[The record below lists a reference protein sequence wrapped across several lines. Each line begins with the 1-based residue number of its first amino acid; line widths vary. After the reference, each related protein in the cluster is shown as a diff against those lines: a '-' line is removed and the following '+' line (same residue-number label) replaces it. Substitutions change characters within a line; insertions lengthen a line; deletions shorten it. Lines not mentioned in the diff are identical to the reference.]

1 MHHHIYVLK
10 MTESFELLC
19 LQIFNQSPRQWSF
32 FDKFLLT
39 YIIRIIRVSDESAGD
54 VLYTRLCYQIH
65 VLLCNCIY
73 MYQVIYFIRSGWIVF
88 CSHMISFQ
96 FPFVVSV
103 DLESYM
109 MTHLNYHSLI
119 PHATSTSTACNF

>member
-1 MHHHIYVLK
+1 MHHHAYIRTYWKWPSHSNCYVYRYLINHLDNGVSS
-10 MTESFELLC
+10 TNSYWP
-19 LQIFNQSPRQWSF
+19 N
-32 FDKFLLT
+32 
-39 YIIRIIRVSDESAGD
+39 IIRIIRVSDESAGD
-54 VLYTRLCYQIH
+54 VLYTRLCNQLH
-65 VLLCNCIY
+65 VLLYNCIY

-109 MTHLNYHSLI
+109 MLHTPELSFTN
-119 PHATSTSTACNF
+119 TTCNFH

>member
-1 MHHHIYVLK
+1 MSQL
-10 MTESFELLC
+10 EL
-19 LQIFNQSPRQWSF
+19 
-32 FDKFLLT
+32 
-39 YIIRIIRVSDESAGD
+39 GD
-54 VLYTRLCYQIH
+54 VLNTRLCYQMH
-65 VLLCNCIY
+65 VLLYNCIY

-109 MTHLNYHSLI
+109 MLHTPELSFTN
-119 PHATSTSTACNF
+119 TTCNFH

>member
-1 MHHHIYVLK
+1 MSQL
-10 MTESFELLC
+10 EL
-19 LQIFNQSPRQWSF
+19 
-32 FDKFLLT
+32 
-39 YIIRIIRVSDESAGD
+39 GD

-65 VLLCNCIY
+65 VLLYNCIY

-109 MTHLNYHSLI
+109 MLYTLELSFTN
-119 PHATSTSTACNF
+119 TTCNFH